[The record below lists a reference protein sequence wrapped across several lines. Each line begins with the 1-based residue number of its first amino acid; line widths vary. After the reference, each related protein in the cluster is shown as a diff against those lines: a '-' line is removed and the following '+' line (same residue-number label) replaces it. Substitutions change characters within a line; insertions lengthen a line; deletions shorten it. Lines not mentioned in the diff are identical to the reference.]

1 MSYVTHADLGGQSG
15 FGVVT
20 PEPDGELFHAAWEP
34 RALALALAMGA
45 TGSWNIDMSR
55 AARETLPNYA
65 ALSYYEIWFAGLL
78 RLLEERGLVRAD
90 ELAAG
95 RSMLPAK
102 ALQRVLSASAV
113 AAALAEGSPTE
124 RPALTEA
131 RFAVGASVRTR
142 ADKPPHHTRLPGY
155 VRGKRGVIER
165 VHGAPRL
172 CRRACARPG
181 RTAAVALQRGL
192 RRGRVVG
199 RCGGLGAPGGRRRVG
214 KLPGGGMSD
223 DVAPPF
229 DAPWQAQAFALALTL
244 HERGVF
250 TWVEWAE
257 ALSQQIAA
265 AQAGGDA
272 DLGDTYY
279 RHWLAALESLVATK
293 GLSSRTELARYQQAW
308 DHAADRTPHGQP
320 IELRS
325 ADFGARVAAGATGL
339 EPGERA

>member
-1 MSYVTHADLGGQSG
+1 MSYVTHADLGGQDG
-15 FGVVT
+15 FGGVT
-20 PEPDGELFHAAWEP
+20 PGPEGELFHAAWEP

-165 VHGAPRL
+165 VHGAHVF
-172 CRRACARPG
+172 ADAH
-181 RTAAVALQRGL
+181 AQ
-192 RRGRVVG
+192 
-199 RCGGLGAPGGRRRVG
+199 GLGEQPQW
-214 KLPGGGMSD
+214 LYS
-223 DVAPPF
+223 VAF
-229 DAPWQAQAFALALTL
+229 DA
-244 HERGVF
+244 
-250 TWVEWAE
+250 AE
-257 ALSQQIAA
+257 LWGDAA
-265 AQAGGDA
+265 ASG
-272 DLGDTYY
+272 
-279 RHWLAALESLVATK
+279 H
-293 GLSSRTELARYQQAW
+293 
-308 DHAADRTPHGQP
+308 
-320 IELRS
+320 
-325 ADFGARVAAGATGL
+325 RVAVDAWESYL
-339 EPGERA
+339 EAA